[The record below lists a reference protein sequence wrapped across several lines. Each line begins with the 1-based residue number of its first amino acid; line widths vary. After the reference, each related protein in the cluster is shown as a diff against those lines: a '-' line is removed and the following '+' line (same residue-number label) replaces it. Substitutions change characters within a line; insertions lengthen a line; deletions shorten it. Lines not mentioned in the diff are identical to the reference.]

1 MQEHNMRLTILGARG
16 SIPVS
21 GIQQTRFGGS
31 TSCYMVEADGE
42 TVFLDAGSGLV
53 SAPVQ
58 FEKPPI
64 ILLSHL
70 HLDHLLGLG
79 MYPRLSETGAVTRL
93 YLRAASTEEAK
104 ERLAGIFAPPYWPLP
119 LTDYKGSLEL
129 EPLRESFRVG
139 NILIDCMEGR
149 HPGGCAI
156 FRLSCSGKRLVYAT
170 DYEPDE
176 ASFSRLI
183 SFSRNADLLLYDAQY
198 TAEEYE
204 SKRGFGHSTAEKGIE
219 LMKRSGAKSL
229 LLIHHSPQA
238 SDEELLRR
246 ERVIGRENVHYAREG
261 ETICL

>member
-21 GIQQTRFGGS
+21 GTQQTRFGGS
-31 TSCYMVEADGE
+31 TSCYMVEAGGE

-53 SAPVQ
+53 SAPIQ
-58 FEKPPI
+58 FEKPPV

-79 MYPRLSETGAVTRL
+79 MYPRLSEAGTVTRL
-93 YLRAASTEEAK
+93 YLRTASGEEAR
-104 ERLAGIFAPPYWPLP
+104 ERLAGVYAPPYWPLP
-119 LTDYKGSLEL
+119 LTDYRGSLEL
-129 EPLRESFRVG
+129 EPLKENFRVG
-139 NILIDCMEGR
+139 NILIECMEGR
-149 HPGGCAI
+149 HPGGCEI
-156 FRLSCSGKRLVYAT
+156 FRLSCGGKRLVYAT

-183 SFSRNADLLLYDAQY
+183 AFSRNADLLLYDAQF

-204 SKRGFGHSTAEKGIE
+204 NKRGFGHSTAEKGVE
-219 LMKRSGAKSL
+219 LMERSGAKNL

-246 ERVIGRENVHYAREG
+246 EREIGRENVHYAREG
-261 ETICL
+261 ETIYI